1 MINSRLLAVAAVPA
15 LAALLLGATQE
26 GGAAVPGV
34 AAPGAPAPGAPT
46 AGDPYLRGAGDGGY
60 HVQHYG
66 LTLRYQPD
74 SGRIDGRT
82 EITARATQEL
92 SAFDLD
98 LSGLTVS
105 SVLVDG
111 RPAAFRRNG
120 TKLRIAPP
128 APIHRNRVFRAVI
141 GYSGVPKQL
150 TDADNSADGWIEED
164 DGSVFVAGEPQGAM
178 TWFPCNNHPTD
189 KSTYDFTLT
198 VPDGWTAVANGR
210 LRSQQSSGGQTV
222 FRWHES
228 RPMAAYLATA
238 SIGEFQVS
246 QYRAA
251 DGLPVYNAVD
261 PDQAADAAPVLA
273 RLPEVIDW
281 ESRLFGPYPFDAAG
295 AIVTSTPDVDY
306 ALETQSRPVYQEA
319 PDMDTLV
326 HETAHQWFGD
336 SVSLTRWKDI
346 WLNEGFATYTEWLWD
361 AAHGGPSTAQR
372 FAQLYALPPGDKL
385 WAYPP
390 ADPGDMSRIFG
401 TPSYQR
407 GAMVLEK
414 LHQAV
419 GDPVF
424 STILHSWTA
433 EHAYGHGTTAEFT
446 ALAANLS
453 GQNLD
458 GLFATWLY
466 GHGKPARP

>member
-1 MINSRLLAVAAVPA
+1 VIKSRRPRLLALAAAPA
-15 LAALLLGATQE
+15 LAALLLGASQE
-26 GGAAVPGV
+26 GGV
-34 AAPGAPAPGAPT
+34 AAPGAAT
-46 AGDPYLRGAGDGGY
+46 AGDPYLPKAGDGGY
-60 HVQHYG
+60 HVLHYG
-66 LTLRYQPD
+66 LTLAYQPD
-74 SGRIDGRT
+74 RGRLVGSA
-82 EITARATQEL
+82 EITGQATQAL

-105 SVLVDG
+105 SVRVDG
-111 RPAAFRRNG
+111 RPAAFHRNG
-120 TKLRIAPP
+120 TKLTITP
-128 APIHRNRVFRAVI
+128 ARAIGGDSAFRATI
-141 GYSGVPKQL
+141 AYSGVPGQL
-150 TDADNSADGWIEED
+150 VDADNSPDGWIAQD
-164 DGSVFVAGEPQGAM
+164 DGSVFVAGEPAGAM
-178 TWFPCNNHPTD
+178 TWFPCNNHPAD
-189 KSTYDFTLT
+189 KATYDIVVT
-198 VPDGWTAVANGR
+198 VPNGWTAVANGR
-210 LRSQQSSGGQTV
+210 LRSTRSGGGLTT
-222 FRWHES
+222 FSWHEAQ
-228 RPMAAYLATA
+228 PMAAYLATA
-238 SIGEFQVS
+238 TIGRFRTS

-261 PDQAADAAPVLA
+261 PDEAADAAPVLA

-281 ESRLFGPYPFDAAG
+281 EARLFGPYPFDAAG
-295 AIVTSTPDVDY
+295 AIVTSTPGVDY
-306 ALETQSRPVYQEA
+306 ALETQSRPLYQEA
-319 PDMDTLV
+319 PDLDTLV

-336 SVSLTRWKDI
+336 SVTLTRWQDI

-372 FAQLYALPPGDKL
+372 FAQLYARPATDKL

-401 TPSYQR
+401 TPPYQR

-414 LHQAV
+414 LHRAV

-424 STILHSWTA
+424 GSILRAWTSG
-433 EHAYGHGTTAEFT
+433 HRYRHGTTAEFT